1 MLVILASVS
10 SVSARVMCR
19 DADIE
24 SYERRTTTT
33 TAESASGYLT
43 TLYYTSGDCQ
53 GRGRQQLRG
62 DADDGISRG
71 CCGSLAGFET
81 SVEGFPWG
89 CRRNAEMKMHFRVV
103 MCLQWQKEST
113 SK

>member
-33 TAESASGYLT
+33 TTESGYLT

-53 GRGRQQLRG
+53 RRGRQQLRG
-62 DADDGISRG
+62 DADDGITRG
-71 CCGSLAGFET
+71 CCGSLAELET

-89 CRRNAEMKMHFRVV
+89 CRRNAEIKMHFRVV
-103 MCLQWQKEST
+103 LLLLCLQWQKIYQ
-113 SK
+113 